1 MFAGGSLSPGQWFGA
16 IAGGTFAIPAFAALL
31 NRVRAPSQRII
42 AVYCVLGFLQSVYL
56 MVLATGGTHNLW
68 LIHVFV
74 PVQGT
79 MFLWALALWQTR
91 ERARITIL
99 MAIPL
104 FLAAWLALTLTVE
117 SFGGMP
123 RYVKIIEGLLVI
135 AVAAYTLVTRSIHI
149 TGPVTSHAWF
159 WVGAAM
165 VMYLSFG
172 AIFSPI
178 SSLLLPTAPDRVSI
192 MLRVNGVF
200 LIICNL
206 MFARGMLVSP
216 APRDA

>member
-1 MFAGGSLSPGQWFGA
+1 MFAGGSLTRGQWIGFVAGVTFALPA
-16 IAGGTFAIPAFAALL
+16 IAAIAV
-31 NRVRAPSQRII
+31 RVRSSSQRIV
-42 AVYCVLGFLQSVYL
+42 AAYCVLGFVQSIYL
-56 MVLATGGTHNLW
+56 TVLATGGTHNLW

-104 FLAAWLALTLTVE
+104 FLTAWLGLTLTVE
-117 SFGGMP
+117 SFEGLP

-135 AVAAYTLVTRSIHI
+135 AVAAYTLVTRSLHI
-149 TGPVTSHAWF
+149 SGPVTSHAWF
-159 WVGAAM
+159 WISAAM

-192 MLRVNGVF
+192 MIRINAVL
-200 LIICNL
+200 LILCNL
-206 MFARGMLVSP
+206 MFARGMLASS
-216 APRDA
+216 ALRDA